1 MDARNKSGHD
11 GSEGSPDMDED
22 LAWKFVQVAFRSS
35 RELQDLLGLLKDR
48 ASAEAYQIYAPGIA
62 RAVDAINDA
71 LLNPVTAA
79 HPELADR
86 IEAELDAHGRID

>member
-1 MDARNKSGHD
+1 MRGIAMNEKLSWQIVR
-11 GSEGSPDMDED
+11 
-22 LAWKFVQVAFRSS
+22 VAFRSS
-35 RELQDLLGLLKDR
+35 RELQDLLALLKDR
-48 ASAEAYQIYAPGIA
+48 ASTEEYQVFAPGIA

-79 HPELADR
+79 HPEFVAR